1 MSFLTKMWQRAGAA
15 YRANVGKQLAS
26 RGLLYEDILV
36 ETADVKLALSRLPK
50 DVLSAREQRLK
61 RAMVLSSQQRYLP
74 EAVAAKIDPFAT
86 YLSPYLNAVEAE
98 NKEQAQLA
106 K

>member
-1 MSFLTKMWQRAGAA
+1 MSACARGAA
-15 YRANVGKQLAS
+15 
-26 RGLLYEDILV
+26 GLMYEDIMI

-50 DVLSAREQRLK
+50 DILMAREQRLK

-74 EAVAAKIDPFAT
+74 EEVASKIDPWQP
-86 YLSPYLNAVEAE
+86 YLSPYLEAIE
-98 NKEQAQLA
+98 DSKKEELLLQ